1 MRKILIVTLLVFFA
15 WCTTEWDA
23 AGQESFGG
31 IFYSR
36 HREFRIP
43 FQANLS
49 QQGVKQLQL
58 FVSTDNGRSW
68 QAVALASPEQGQF
81 RFASGRDGMFWF
93 AVQTTDV
100 QGRVNPVAIE
110 GVQPSLKVVVDTQP
124 PIVALQPLPPR
135 GGEVGVAWDLRDDN
149 LDLSLPDAI
158 RLEYRLPG
166 GTNWLPLS
174 RNSSNQHYWRP
185 EVNSTLEVRLRARD
199 RAGNWG
205 EQTTSV
211 SLGGSGGFTQ
221 NVPENDPQ
229 SLNNQAEPERRF
241 VSSKR
246 ISLAYE
252 LKEVG
257 PSGVSQLELW
267 FTQDGR
273 SWNKYPHKLTEDP
286 QNQKNVSFDVAGE
299 GVYGLSLVAKSGV
312 GLGERPPQIG
322 DRPQIWVEVDLS
334 KPIVNL
340 YNVIVGQGMD
350 KGKLTVT
357 WAARD
362 KNLQKL
368 PITISYRKEATGPW
382 TPLVQ
387 DLPNT
392 GRHVYNMSEPE
403 QLPYQFHVRVEAI
416 DLAGN
421 IGEAVTEQMVK
432 VDLSQPKAKIL
443 TVEPGAR

>member
-1 MRKILIVTLLVFFA
+1 MRRKLAPTLLLLLAFA
-15 WCTTEWDA
+15 VSA
-23 AGQESFGG
+23 LGQDSYGG

-36 HREFRIP
+36 YRQFRIP
-43 FQANLS
+43 FQSNLA
-49 QQGVKQLQL
+49 QQGIKQLQL
-58 FVSTDNGRSW
+58 FVSMDNGRSW
-68 QAVALASPEQGQF
+68 QPSAFAAPEQAHF
-81 RFASGRDGMFWF
+81 RFLSDRDGLFWF

-100 QGRVNPVAIE
+100 QNRVNPISLE
-110 GVQPSLKVVVDTQP
+110 GAQPSLKVIVDTQP
-124 PIVALQPLPPR
+124 PVVALQSLPAR
-135 GGEVGVAWDLRDDN
+135 GGEVGVAWDLRDEN
-149 LDLSLPDAI
+149 LDLTLADAI

-166 GTNWLPLS
+166 GSNWLPLPRS
-174 RNSSNQHYWRP
+174 TSSNQHYWRP
-185 EVNSTLEVRLRARD
+185 EAPSLEVRLRARD

-205 EQTTSV
+205 EQTTTV
-211 SLGGSGGFTQ
+211 TLGGGSSY
-221 NVPENDPQ
+221 PQ
-229 SLNNQAEPERRF
+229 SFPDNQQPQSPPTQSEPDRRF
-241 VSSKR
+241 VNSKR

-286 QNQKNVSFDVAGE
+286 QNKTNIAFDIAGE
-299 GVYGLSLVAKSGV
+299 GIYGLSLVARSGV

-322 DRPQIWVEVDLS
+322 DQPQLWVEVDLS
-334 KPIVNL
+334 KPVVQL
-340 YNVIVGQGMD
+340 YNVIVGQGID

-368 PITISYRKEATGPW
+368 PITIAYKADNGGWIPMAQN
-382 TPLVQ
+382 LQ
-387 DLPNT
+387 NT
-392 GRHVYNMSEPE
+392 GRYIWNMPD

-421 IGEAVTEQMVK
+421 IGEATTEQMVK

-443 TVEPGAR
+443 NVEPGGR